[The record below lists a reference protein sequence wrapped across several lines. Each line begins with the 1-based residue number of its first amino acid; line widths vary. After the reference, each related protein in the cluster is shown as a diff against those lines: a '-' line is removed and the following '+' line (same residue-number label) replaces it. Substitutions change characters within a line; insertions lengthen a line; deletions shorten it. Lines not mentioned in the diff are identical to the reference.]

1 MHEVKGEG
9 MHMVVC
15 QLVSCLYSY
24 IILIIYIKALIVFL
38 ISIEALKWSL
48 NAWMDC
54 QVLIIN
60 NNYCIIYLNVIKAC
74 FDAPLHYFA
83 IIVIIINFI

>member
-1 MHEVKGEG
+1 
-9 MHMVVC
+9 MVVC

-38 ISIEALKWSL
+38 TSIEALKWSL

-74 FDAPLHYFA
+74 FVAPLYYFA
-83 IIVIIINFI
+83 IIVIIDFI